1 MKKFLAILVLSFIIA
16 PLVVF
21 SRDVIACF
29 DFGGAFQQVAIGY
42 TPVSRVYHSP
52 RYLWADNVR
61 EIARIDFPDP
71 LLRDFVELEQ
81 AEFWIGLDNS
91 PVDVSLICH
100 DPQQLHGPFSVWA
113 QDSLV
118 IASITVEQGDTV
130 QINFSARVTDGRLR
144 LRFQADP
151 GQSFLVN
158 ALVVRGEPNTALR
171 PMFPNA
177 PPDILPD
184 TDTVFRLGRTDV
196 RQRLHELCEWTLDHR
211 LENGFLGDFE
221 PGETATMFWWYTSAY
236 PLRTLLAASSLLNEP
251 RYLDAAVLI
260 LDRFVSEQLP
270 NGAWHQTYR
279 NKPTEL
285 LTQAEIDSIMTFH
298 WMNMADIGSTAITLG
313 LACAYVDDARK
324 TRYTAALEHFCRDW
338 AMQWQLESGGFT
350 NGMESGVAMT
360 EVYSTATALQAAN
373 FAVLYSLTGD
383 ETYLKVAERAARF
396 LTDNWNRDGRPI
408 CHAHH
413 GEQVE
418 RIYDQPI
425 LHFGAAFYYT
435 EGLMTVYHHCRDAEL
450 KKRIEQVLDWYVRG
464 EKGLLAV
471 MGDRPWWP
479 LQDAWDNS
487 KTAGIPL
494 ALLAVQQQNPDPA
507 VNRAVALTKRFLC
520 TPDFSRRIGMMVED
534 ADLPWGSHNLQT
546 WAALATSA
554 SGFAGLSLVEMVQPG
569 LIYGLHR

>member
-1 MKKFLAILVLSFIIA
+1 MKRSCSLLLLAALAIPSLAL
-16 PLVVF
+16 

-29 DFGGAFQQVAIGY
+29 DFGGAFQQTAVGY

-52 RYLWADNVR
+52 RYVWTHNVR
-61 EIARIDFPDP
+61 EVARIGFPDP
-71 LLRDFVELEQ
+71 LLRDFVELDE
-81 AEFWIGLDNS
+81 AEFWVGLDNG
-91 PVDVSLICH
+91 PVDVELICH
-100 DPQQLHGPFSVWA
+100 DPQQAHGPFSIWA

-118 IASITVEQGDTV
+118 SESMTIARGDTV
-130 QINFSARVTDGRLR
+130 HIDFSARASDGRLR

-151 GQSFLVN
+151 GQSFLCN
-158 ALVVRGEPNTALR
+158 ALVLRAEPHTALR
-171 PMFPNA
+171 PMFPSA

-184 TDTVFRLGRTDV
+184 TDTVFRHGETDV
-196 RQRLHELCEWTLDHR
+196 RQRLQELCDWILDHR

-221 PGETATMFWWYTSAY
+221 PGETTTMFWWYTSAY
-236 PLRTLLAASSLLNEP
+236 PLRTLLAASQLLDQP
-251 RYLDAAVLI
+251 RYLEAAELI

-279 NKPTEL
+279 NKPTEH
-285 LTQAEIDSIMTFH
+285 LTQAEIDSIMTYH

-313 LACAYVDDARK
+313 LACSYVDKIRK
-324 TRYTAALEHFCRDW
+324 QRYIAALEHFCRDW

-350 NGMESGVAMT
+350 NGMESGVAQT
-360 EVYSTATALQAAN
+360 EVYGVATALQAAN

-383 ETYLKVAERAARF
+383 DEFLRVAERAARF

-408 CHAHH
+408 GYAHH

-425 LHFGAAFYYT
+425 LHFGAAFYYI
-435 EGLMTVYHHCRDAEL
+435 EGVMTVYHHGQNTEL
-450 KKRIEQVLDWYVRG
+450 KEKIETVLDWYVRG

-494 ALLAVQQQNPDPA
+494 AVLAVQQQNPDPA
-507 VNRAVALTKRFLC
+507 VDRAAALTKRFLC
-520 TPDFSRRIGMMVED
+520 TNDFARRIGVMVKD

-546 WAALATSA
+546 WAALSMSAT
-554 SGFAGLSLVEMVQPG
+554 GFAGLSLVEMLQPG
-569 LIYGLHR
+569 LVYGKQR